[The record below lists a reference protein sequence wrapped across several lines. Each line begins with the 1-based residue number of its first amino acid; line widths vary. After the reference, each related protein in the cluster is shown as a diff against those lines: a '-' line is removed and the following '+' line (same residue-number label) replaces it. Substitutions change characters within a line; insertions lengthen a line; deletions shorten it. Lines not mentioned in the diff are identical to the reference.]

1 MKTEKIL
8 IGEIAMNEDR
18 TEGGK
23 GDIESLARN
32 MAKYG
37 QINAVTVVEDIS
49 NSYRYRIIAGRRRCA
64 AAESL
69 GWTEIRAD
77 VYGSDELG
85 ADSEEMIALSENA
98 AREEMNAIDEG
109 VLYAKELAKGTPV
122 EELAALFC
130 RNKSTVYQR
139 AKLARLV
146 PEMRELYK
154 AGRVSLHVAAMA
166 SDLPE
171 EAQKKIAD
179 KGAKITYGTYAIS
192 EWDIKNEIRNASND
206 FLHCLGNCEECV
218 ACSKRTHFSDKTLFP
233 ELAESDDR
241 CLDHSCY
248 CKKFQA
254 RIESAFTEFSERER
268 GKPEVD
274 SWDGSRIVTTE
285 TIPEGIKVYDLE
297 ITEIEDDEDDLGN
310 YDTYDED
317 DVRIKNQLEAECKVE
332 WVPCWNG
339 TDFEFVEL
347 AKRSDIDALYYKNDE
362 KEDQSE
368 SWQEKRKSKLSD
380 IFRAVP
386 EEKLSEILADD
397 KQYWA
402 WEDKAGKIFEEKL
415 QTAVSINKDDEK
427 ILVTE
432 QIALLVLL
440 YCSVKE
446 IKEALPD
453 AKIADDDSVYSVA
466 LYEKLLTQRRGDMLR
481 LLLKSF
487 LSGYKTKPHID
498 GLDNS
503 DWQKIFEHLDV
514 DLTKL
519 RDEAALESIKPDG
532 QSDNAAET
540 SESDEPED
548 VSESD
553 EGTEADEDDFGEY
566 EDDSDESTDGDDD
579 WSDENIVYES

>member
-8 IGEIAMNEDR
+8 ISEIAMNEDR

-69 GWTEIRAD
+69 GWIEIRAD

-179 KGAKITYGTYAIS
+179 KGAKNTYGTYAIN
-192 EWDIKNEIRNASND
+192 EWEIKGEIRNASND

-254 RIESAFTEFSERER
+254 HIESAFTEFSEREK

-285 TIPEGIKVYDLE
+285 TIPEGIKVSGLE

-317 DVRIKNQLEAECKVE
+317 DMRIKNQLEAECKVE

-347 AKRSDIDALYYKNDE
+347 AKRSDTDALYFKDDKN
-362 KEDQSE
+362 EDQSE

-402 WEDKAGKIFEEKL
+402 WEDKARKIFEEKL
-415 QTAVSINKDDEK
+415 RTAVSTNKDDEK

-440 YCSVKE
+440 CCSVKE

-487 LSGYKTKPHID
+487 LSGYKTKPYIA

-540 SESDEPED
+540 SESDKPED
-548 VSESD
+548 VSEPD

>member
-109 VLYAKELAKGTPV
+109 ILYAKELAKGTPV

-192 EWDIKNEIRNASND
+192 EWDIKGEIINASND

-274 SWDGSRIVTTE
+274 SWDGSRIVTTK
-285 TIPEGIKVYDLE
+285 TIPEGIKVSGLE

-310 YDTYDED
+310 YETYDED

-362 KEDQSE
+362 KGRPVE

-415 QTAVSINKDDEK
+415 RTAVSINKDDEK

-553 EGTEADEDDFGEY
+553 EGTEADEDDFGEC

>member
-192 EWDIKNEIRNASND
+192 EWDIKGEIRNASND

-254 RIESAFTEFSERER
+254 SIESAFTEFSERER

-274 SWDGSRIVTTE
+274 SWDGSRIVTTK
-285 TIPEGIKVYDLE
+285 TIPEGIKVSGLE

-415 QTAVSINKDDEK
+415 RTAVSINKDDEK

-503 DWQKIFEHLDV
+503 DWQKIFVHLDV

-532 QSDNAAET
+532 KSDNAAET

-548 VSESD
+548 VSEPD
-553 EGTEADEDDFGEY
+553 EGTEADEDDFVEY

>member
-109 VLYAKELAKGTPV
+109 VLYAKELAKGTSV

-285 TIPEGIKVYDLE
+285 TIPEGIKVSDLE

-397 KQYWA
+397 KQYWV

>member
-192 EWDIKNEIRNASND
+192 EWNIKDEIRNASND

-254 RIESAFTEFSERER
+254 RIESAFTEFSECER

-285 TIPEGIKVYDLE
+285 TIPEGIKVSGLE

-317 DVRIKNQLEAECKVE
+317 DVRIKNQLEAEGKVE

-415 QTAVSINKDDEK
+415 RTAVSINKDDEK

>member
-254 RIESAFTEFSERER
+254 RIESTFTEFSERER

-274 SWDGSRIVTTE
+274 FWDGSRIVTTE
-285 TIPEGIKVYDLE
+285 NIPEGIKVSGLE

-347 AKRSDIDALYYKNDE
+347 AKRSDIDALYYKDDE

-397 KQYWA
+397 KQYWV

>member
-1 MKTEKIL
+1 MKK
-8 IGEIAMNEDR
+8 ADR
-18 TEGGK
+18 NDEWGIK
-23 GDIESLARN
+23 R
-32 MAKYG
+32 YG
-37 QINAVTVVEDIS
+37 V
-49 NSYRYRIIAGRRRCA
+49 
-64 AAESL
+64 
-69 GWTEIRAD
+69 
-77 VYGSDELG
+77 
-85 ADSEEMIALSENA
+85 
-98 AREEMNAIDEG
+98 
-109 VLYAKELAKGTPV
+109 
-122 EELAALFC
+122 
-130 RNKSTVYQR
+130 
-139 AKLARLV
+139 
-146 PEMRELYK
+146 
-154 AGRVSLHVAAMA
+154 
-166 SDLPE
+166 
-171 EAQKKIAD
+171 
-179 KGAKITYGTYAIS
+179 
-192 EWDIKNEIRNASND
+192 
-206 FLHCLGNCEECV
+206 EECV

-285 TIPEGIKVYDLE
+285 TIPEGIKVSGLE

-317 DVRIKNQLEAECKVE
+317 DVRIKNQLEAESKVE

-532 QSDNAAET
+532 QSGNAAET

-548 VSESD
+548 VSEPD

>member
-192 EWDIKNEIRNASND
+192 EWDIKGEIRNASND

-285 TIPEGIKVYDLE
+285 TIPEGIKVSGLE

-317 DVRIKNQLEAECKVE
+317 DVRIKNQLEAESKVE

-415 QTAVSINKDDEK
+415 RTAVSINKDDEK

-503 DWQKIFEHLDV
+503 DWQKIFVHLDV

-548 VSESD
+548 VSEPD
-553 EGTEADEDDFGEY
+553 EGTEADEDDFREY

>member
-285 TIPEGIKVYDLE
+285 TIPEGIKVSGLE

-317 DVRIKNQLEAECKVE
+317 DVRIKNQLEAESKVE

-553 EGTEADEDDFGEY
+553 EGTEADEDDFREY

>member
-109 VLYAKELAKGTPV
+109 ILYAKELAKGTPV

-192 EWDIKNEIRNASND
+192 EWDIKGEIRNASND

-274 SWDGSRIVTTE
+274 SWDGRRIVTTE
-285 TIPEGIKVYDLE
+285 TIPAGIKVSGLE

-317 DVRIKNQLEAECKVE
+317 DVRIKNQLEAESKVE

-415 QTAVSINKDDEK
+415 RTAVSINKDDEK

-440 YCSVKE
+440 CCSVKE

-481 LLLKSF
+481 LRLKSF

-553 EGTEADEDDFGEY
+553 EGTEADEDDFGEC

>member
-254 RIESAFTEFSERER
+254 RIESTFTEFSERER

-274 SWDGSRIVTTE
+274 FWDGSRIVTTE
-285 TIPEGIKVYDLE
+285 TIPEGIKVSGLE

-397 KQYWA
+397 KQYWV

>member
-139 AKLARLV
+139 AKLVRLV

-285 TIPEGIKVYDLE
+285 TIPEGIKVSGLE

-317 DVRIKNQLEAECKVE
+317 DVRIKNQLEAESKVE

-402 WEDKAGKIFEEKL
+402 WEEKAGKIFEEKL
-415 QTAVSINKDDEK
+415 RTAVSINKDDEK

-548 VSESD
+548 VSEPD
-553 EGTEADEDDFGEY
+553 EGTEADEDDFREY

>member
-254 RIESAFTEFSERER
+254 RIESTFTEFSERER

-285 TIPEGIKVYDLE
+285 TIPEGIKVSGLE

-317 DVRIKNQLEAECKVE
+317 DVRIKNQLEAESKVE

-347 AKRSDIDALYYKNDE
+347 AKRSDIDALYYKDDE

-397 KQYWA
+397 KQYWV

>member
-1 MKTEKIL
+1 M
-8 IGEIAMNEDR
+8 
-18 TEGGK
+18 
-23 GDIESLARN
+23 
-32 MAKYG
+32 
-37 QINAVTVVEDIS
+37 
-49 NSYRYRIIAGRRRCA
+49 
-64 AAESL
+64 
-69 GWTEIRAD
+69 
-77 VYGSDELG
+77 
-85 ADSEEMIALSENA
+85 
-98 AREEMNAIDEG
+98 
-109 VLYAKELAKGTPV
+109 
-122 EELAALFC
+122 
-130 RNKSTVYQR
+130 
-139 AKLARLV
+139 
-146 PEMRELYK
+146 
-154 AGRVSLHVAAMA
+154 
-166 SDLPE
+166 
-171 EAQKKIAD
+171 
-179 KGAKITYGTYAIS
+179 
-192 EWDIKNEIRNASND
+192 
-206 FLHCLGNCEECV
+206 
-218 ACSKRTHFSDKTLFP
+218 
-233 ELAESDDR
+233 
-241 CLDHSCY
+241 
-248 CKKFQA
+248 
-254 RIESAFTEFSERER
+254 
-268 GKPEVD
+268 
-274 SWDGSRIVTTE
+274 
-285 TIPEGIKVYDLE
+285 
-297 ITEIEDDEDDLGN
+297 
-310 YDTYDED
+310 
-317 DVRIKNQLEAECKVE
+317 
-332 WVPCWNG
+332 
-339 TDFEFVEL
+339 
-347 AKRSDIDALYYKNDE
+347 
-362 KEDQSE
+362 
-368 SWQEKRKSKLSD
+368 
-380 IFRAVP
+380 P

-415 QTAVSINKDDEK
+415 RTAVSINKDDEK

-566 EDDSDESTDGDDD
+566 EDDSDESTNGDDD

>member
-32 MAKYG
+32 MEKYG
-37 QINAVTVVEDIS
+37 QINAVTVVEDVS

-179 KGAKITYGTYAIS
+179 RGAKITYGTYAVS
-192 EWDIKNEIRNASND
+192 EWDIKGEIRNASND
-206 FLHCLGNCEECV
+206 FLHCLENCEECV

-285 TIPEGIKVYDLE
+285 TIPEGIKVSGLE

-317 DVRIKNQLEAECKVE
+317 DMRIKNQLEAECKVE
-332 WVPCWNG
+332 WVPCWKG

-347 AKRSDIDALYYKNDE
+347 AKRSDIDALYYKDDE
-362 KEDQSE
+362 KDDQSE

-397 KQYWA
+397 RQYWV

-415 QTAVSINKDDEK
+415 RTAVSINKDDEK

-481 LLLKSF
+481 LLLKSS

>member
-154 AGRVSLHVAAMA
+154 AGRVLLHVAAMA

-192 EWDIKNEIRNASND
+192 EWDIKGEIRNASND

-254 RIESAFTEFSERER
+254 RIESTFTEFSERER

-285 TIPEGIKVYDLE
+285 NIPEGIKVSGLE

-317 DVRIKNQLEAECKVE
+317 DVRIKNQLEAESKVE

-347 AKRSDIDALYYKNDE
+347 AKRSDIDALYYKDDE

-397 KQYWA
+397 KQYWV

-566 EDDSDESTDGDDD
+566 KDDSDESTDGDDD

>member
-285 TIPEGIKVYDLE
+285 TIPEGIKVSGLE

-317 DVRIKNQLEAECKVE
+317 DVRIKNQLEAESKVE

-532 QSDNAAET
+532 QSGNAAET

-548 VSESD
+548 VSEPD

>member
-285 TIPEGIKVYDLE
+285 TIPEGIKVSGLE

-397 KQYWA
+397 KQYWV

>member
-274 SWDGSRIVTTE
+274 SWDGCRIVTTE
-285 TIPEGIKVYDLE
+285 TIPEGIKVSGLE

-317 DVRIKNQLEAECKVE
+317 DVRIKNQLEAESKVE

-548 VSESD
+548 VSEPD

>member
-285 TIPEGIKVYDLE
+285 TIPEGIKVSGLE

-317 DVRIKNQLEAECKVE
+317 DVRIKNQLEAEGKVE

-339 TDFEFVEL
+339 TDFEFVEF

-548 VSESD
+548 VSEPD
-553 EGTEADEDDFGEY
+553 EGTEADEDEFREY

>member
-285 TIPEGIKVYDLE
+285 NIPEGIKVSGLE

-317 DVRIKNQLEAECKVE
+317 DVRIKNQLEAESKVE

-347 AKRSDIDALYYKNDE
+347 AKRSDIDALYYKDDE

-415 QTAVSINKDDEK
+415 RTAVSINKDDEK

-548 VSESD
+548 VSEPD

>member
-192 EWDIKNEIRNASND
+192 EWDIKGEIRNASND

-254 RIESAFTEFSERER
+254 SIESAFTEFSERER

-274 SWDGSRIVTTE
+274 SWDGSRIVTTK
-285 TIPEGIKVYDLE
+285 TIPEGIKVSGLE

-310 YDTYDED
+310 YDTYDKD
-317 DVRIKNQLEAECKVE
+317 DVRIKNQLEAESKVE

-415 QTAVSINKDDEK
+415 RTAVSINKDDEK

>member
-109 VLYAKELAKGTPV
+109 VLYAKGTPV

-192 EWDIKNEIRNASND
+192 EWDIKGEIRNASND

-254 RIESAFTEFSERER
+254 RIESAFTEFSECER

-285 TIPEGIKVYDLE
+285 TIPEGIKVSGLE

-317 DVRIKNQLEAECKVE
+317 DVRIKNQLEAEGKVE

-519 RDEAALESIKPDG
+519 RDEAALESIKPDV

>member
-285 TIPEGIKVYDLE
+285 TIPEGIKVSGLE

-317 DVRIKNQLEAECKVE
+317 DVRIKNQLEAESKVE

-397 KQYWA
+397 KQYWV

>member
-37 QINAVTVVEDIS
+37 QINAVTVVEDVS

-179 KGAKITYGTYAIS
+179 NGAKITYGTYAIS
-192 EWDIKNEIRNASND
+192 EWEIKNEIRNASND
-206 FLHCLGNCEECV
+206 FLHCLGNCEDCG

-254 RIESAFTEFSERER
+254 RIESAFTEFSEREK

-285 TIPEGIKVYDLE
+285 SIPEGIKVSGLE
-297 ITEIEDDEDDLGN
+297 ITKIADDEDDLGN

-317 DVRIKNQLEAECKVE
+317 DVRIKNQLEAEGKVE

-347 AKRSDIDALYYKNDE
+347 AKRADVDALYYKDDE
-362 KEDQSE
+362 KEGQSE

-397 KQYWA
+397 MQYWA

-415 QTAVSINKDDEK
+415 RTAVSINKDDEK

-432 QIALLVLL
+432 HIALLVLL

-453 AKIADDDSVYSVA
+453 AKIADDDSGYSVA

-548 VSESD
+548 VSEPD

>member
-206 FLHCLGNCEECV
+206 FMHCLGNCEECV

-285 TIPEGIKVYDLE
+285 TIPEGIKVSGLE

-397 KQYWA
+397 KQYWS

>member
-146 PEMRELYK
+146 SEMRELYK

-192 EWDIKNEIRNASND
+192 EWDIKGEIRNASND

-285 TIPEGIKVYDLE
+285 TIPEGIKVSGLE

-317 DVRIKNQLEAECKVE
+317 DVRIKNQLEAEGKVE

-362 KEDQSE
+362 KENQSE

-415 QTAVSINKDDEK
+415 RTAVSINKDDEK

-503 DWQKIFEHLDV
+503 DWQKIFVHLDV

-548 VSESD
+548 VSEPD
-553 EGTEADEDDFGEY
+553 EGTEADEDDFREY

>member
-8 IGEIAMNEDR
+8 IGEIVMNEDR

-206 FLHCLGNCEECV
+206 FLHCLGNCEKCV

-285 TIPEGIKVYDLE
+285 TIPEGIKVSGLE

-317 DVRIKNQLEAECKVE
+317 DVRIKNQLEAEGKVE

-415 QTAVSINKDDEK
+415 RTAVSINKDDEK

-548 VSESD
+548 VSELD
-553 EGTEADEDDFGEY
+553 EGTEADEDDFREY

>member
-192 EWDIKNEIRNASND
+192 EWNIKDEIRNASND

-254 RIESAFTEFSERER
+254 RIESAFTEFSECER

-285 TIPEGIKVYDLE
+285 TIPEGIKVSGLE

-317 DVRIKNQLEAECKVE
+317 DVRIKNQLEAESKVE

-415 QTAVSINKDDEK
+415 RTAVSINKDDEK

>member
-254 RIESAFTEFSERER
+254 RIESTFTEFSERER

-285 TIPEGIKVYDLE
+285 TIPEGIKVSGLE